1 MPQKNLVTGNVYNL
15 DRYER
20 ATGRSM
26 RSVDYFQRIGKI
38 ASEFFPLRSQIPLT
52 PAHHNVIA
60 AVNREVALD
69 MQEYASD
76 GFKFL
81 DVGGS
86 SGGRI
91 LDIGDKLRQLKD
103 IGLERYIV
111 DVDTRSVDEA
121 RAKGIDARQLDLTQE
136 RFPFEDGTIDSIF
149 SGWTF
154 EIIPP
159 HRHEHIVREIH
170 RVLKPGGKFYFQD
183 DKYGEGGKEAP
194 HYNNVLKPRGYKPG
208 TFFYGIFE
216 VPPDFKPSALGSV
229 HPTSDKDPNSKLI
242 GEPMY
247 GKGFSLDEIKKLA
260 DGRFGIEKTI
270 LIDWAGE
277 IIGSDEESFRRL
289 ADDWVNF
296 LAVLRKK

>member
-1 MPQKNLVTGNVYNL
+1 MPQRNLVTGNVYDL
-15 DRYER
+15 ARYEQ

-26 RSVDYFQRIGKI
+26 HADEYFKRIGKI

-52 PAHHNVIA
+52 PMHNSVIA
-60 AVNREVALD
+60 GVNREIAGD
-69 MQEYASD
+69 MQEYAAE
-76 GFKFL
+76 GLKFL

-91 LDIGDKLRQLKD
+91 LDIENRLKQLKGV
-103 IGLERYIV
+103 GLEKYII
-111 DVDTRSVDEA
+111 DVDRRSVDEA
-121 RAKGIDARQLDLTQE
+121 KAKGIDSRQLDLTKE
-136 RFPFEDGTIDSIF
+136 RFPFGDGTIDSAF

-159 HRHEHIVREIH
+159 YGHGHVAGEIH

-183 DKYGEGGKEAP
+183 DKHGESEVRSE
-194 HYNNVLKPRGYKPG
+194 HYNNVLKPRGYNPG
-208 TFFYGIFE
+208 TFFYGVFE
-216 VPPDFKPSALGSV
+216 VPPDFKPQKTGSI
-229 HPTSDKDPNSKLI
+229 HPTSDRDPSSKLI

-260 DGRFGIEKTI
+260 DGRFGIEKAL
-270 LIDWAGE
+270 LINRADEITGSGE
-277 IIGSDEESFRRL
+277 EDFRKF
-289 ADDWVNF
+289 ADDWAVF